1 MIIELDVPKA
11 QDKNGV
17 LSVLGQY
24 NFEVLELKMQLEPK
38 LAAKSHNNKKA
49 LVEIEKTYMLNH
61 SSEIH
66 KRKA

>member
-1 MIIELDVPKA
+1 
-11 QDKNGV
+11 
-17 LSVLGQY
+17 
-24 NFEVLELKMQLEPK
+24 MQLEPK